1 MSIHYYVNEAYQ
13 MADSLIRSLL
23 AVSPHED
30 LVFSNNEGLCKGADI
45 YSIITRQQAV
55 SLINCYFHSSLDST
69 DLKIEN
75 LSLKDLNTLNAL
87 QSIYLSR
94 LEARINE
101 HLIFKHAK
109 QILTFVDY
117 TILKILYPFP
127 NANNYKFLLEA
138 FSQDFSSISEGHFK
152 TSKDIITWFF
162 ALRPNISF
170 FASEKNTI
178 GLFYAED
185 EAYSISLKFA
195 AYADDYIDKDKLRL
209 FIKKLHAWD
218 LLHTPPN
225 GTNQLNTA
233 NFQNN

>member
-1 MSIHYYVNEAYQ
+1 MSIHYYVNQAYQ
-13 MADSLIRSLL
+13 IADSSISSLL

-45 YSIITRQQAV
+45 YTVITRRQAV

-75 LSLKDLNTLNAL
+75 ISLNDLNTLNAL

-101 HLIFKHAK
+101 HLIFQHAK

-117 TILKILYPFP
+117 TILKVLYPFP
-127 NANNYKFLLEA
+127 NANNYKLLLEE
-138 FSQDFSSISEGHFK
+138 FSKNFLSISEGHFK

-170 FASEKNTI
+170 VASEKKTI

-185 EAYSISLKFA
+185 EAYSISLRFA

-209 FIKKLHAWD
+209 FIKKLHAWK
-218 LLHTPPN
+218 LLHTPIDISS
-225 GTNQLNTA
+225 QLATA
-233 NFQNN
+233 NSRNN